1 MLLHYIRLFSHL
13 LNIYIVVLL
22 LLTLVKFIYGYLI
35 SRVLEGE
42 PTATNRKTY
51 DVRRY
56 KAILPSVSRWCPDAL
71 FVFGLRAPS
80 PTTGSRTSGPWT
92 RLSGNAITVYIGTCK
107 PRPRVLITEGAC
119 ISWAMNSA
127 NSKDDAYTGKRVPTQ
142 RRKLQRWR
150 CRDLN

>member
-56 KAILPSVSRWCPDAL
+56 KAILPSVSR
-71 FVFGLRAPS
+71 
-80 PTTGSRTSGPWT
+80 
-92 RLSGNAITVYIGTCK
+92 
-107 PRPRVLITEGAC
+107 
-119 ISWAMNSA
+119 
-127 NSKDDAYTGKRVPTQ
+127 
-142 RRKLQRWR
+142 
-150 CRDLN
+150 